1 VSVSQAGLNCYLL
14 PNSIFFI
21 CKGKSRIYAH
31 LISQIGSKEQMT
43 YYTHEGWK
51 TFQHC
56 TRKSG
61 YHHEDGGTAM
71 TQMES
76 LLFLGRGLAIWS
88 PWGPPAWDS
97 LSQDWSQFK
106 PVFW

>member
-1 VSVSQAGLNCYLL
+1 MSVSQAGLNCYLL
-14 PNSIFFI
+14 PNSSFFI

-51 TFQHC
+51 TFQHG
-56 TRKSG
+56 KSS
-61 YHHEDGGTAM
+61 YHHEDGGTVM

-76 LLFLGRGLAIWS
+76 LLFPGRGWLSGLLGDHLHGIHCLRTGVNS
-88 PWGPPAWDS
+88 DQS
-97 LSQDWSQFK
+97 LW
-106 PVFW
+106 